1 MTHDSIETLIAPPME
16 KFRKMPVVVEA
27 MQWFKPGDHP
37 KVVYPVP
44 DRIQM
49 GRNEGCGMGAIKTLE
64 GWHLVSPGDWIIC
77 GVKGEY
83 YACKPDIFEMTY
95 EAVSE

>member
-1 MTHDSIETLIAPPME
+1 MP
-16 KFRKMPVVVEA
+16 KFRKKPVVVEA

-44 DRIQM
+44 DRIQTCLAAQAEA
-49 GRNEGCGMGAIKTLE
+49 GGMGAIKTLE
-64 GWHLVSPGDWIIC
+64 GWHLVVPGDWIIC
-77 GVKGEY
+77 GVKSEH